1 MPKLLSEAE
10 RLHTIQA
17 IKQVA
22 RQQMAQHGA
31 GAISLRGIARTMQM
45 SAPGLYHYFPT
56 FDDLITA
63 MIVDAFTDLAEAIQR
78 GCNSEGPLSTRLMA
92 GAIAHRTWALTYP
105 TDFQLIYGT
114 PIPGYSAP
122 REITVPAAVRVFEPT
137 VGLLEE
143 GIQSGQIIPH
153 PVYQNPPAA
162 IQQRL
167 ATIIANHPRSASVAA
182 LYFGIDAWVRIQGI
196 LLMELTGHLH
206 SSMVDADV
214 YFHSTMLRFYQEGG
228 LQATHSPP

>member
-10 RLHTIQA
+10 RLYTIQA

-31 GAISLRGIARTMQM
+31 GGISLRGIARAMKM

-78 GCNSEGPLSTRLMA
+78 GCNSEGALSTRLMA

-122 REITVPAAVRVFEPT
+122 REITVPAAVQVFQPT
-137 VGLLEE
+137 VALLEE
-143 GIQSGQIIPH
+143 GIQSGQVIPH
-153 PVYQNPPAA
+153 IAYQTPPAA
-162 IQQRL
+162 IQERL
-167 ATIIANHPRSASVAA
+167 AAIIASGPYPISVAA

-196 LLMELTGHLH
+196 LLMELTDHLH
-206 SSMVDADV
+206 SSMVDTDV
-214 YFHSTMLRFYQEGG
+214 YFQSAMQRFYQEGG